1 MAIQTNNTSKSY
13 TRYNYGVNNLEHKKK
28 TTTTSVGSNFDDF
41 LITLDGVSA
50 KTGRVPSYCNER
62 PDQISDIFYD
72 TPGYW
77 WYLLQYN
84 SYFDPFEDLPRGANI
99 AIPELQ

>member
-1 MAIQTNNTSKSY
+1 MALETNNTSKSY
-13 TRYNYGVNNLEHKKK
+13 TRYNYGVNHLQHKGK
-28 TTTTSVGSNFDDF
+28 TTTTSVGSVYDNF
-41 LITLDGVSA
+41 LMSLDGAPSRA
-50 KTGRVPSYCNER
+50 GRVPAFCNER

-84 SYFDPFEDLPRGANI
+84 SYFDPFETLSRGAI
-99 AIPELQ
+99 ISIPELQ